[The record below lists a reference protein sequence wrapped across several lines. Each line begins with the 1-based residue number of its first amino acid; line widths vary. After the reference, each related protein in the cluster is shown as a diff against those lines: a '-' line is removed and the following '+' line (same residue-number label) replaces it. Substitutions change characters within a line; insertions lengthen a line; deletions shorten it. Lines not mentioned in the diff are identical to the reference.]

1 MYKIFSSI
9 LICAVLFIPSI
20 SNAEVLKPSL
30 STQMTKQD
38 QLNKRNIITQKLAEK
53 ARIKQEAKARIEA
66 QKYRALTV
74 KNKILESKN
83 TASQSNTLVPKLTIP
98 PVPQKLETPTLQW
111 QVSSPSISKSSNIPS
126 PPNVDMN
133 RVRSEWLTWTNSVR
147 LEQWLSPYSID
158 TRLNTTAYDWTIE
171 FANSKWSNHHRRN
184 PSDSYYSFST
194 IDNWFMKRGINPKII
209 NRSKHTENVGFWTYS
224 CSSSDCT
231 NTLIQSIRSTFNFF
245 MSEKGKSYDAH
256 YRSIVQPNF
265 SKIGLSVIVVPEEQR
280 YYLTVHYITE

>member
-38 QLNKRNIITQKLAEK
+38 QLNKKNTITQKLAEK
-53 ARIKQEAKARIEA
+53 ARVKQEAKARIEA

-83 TASQSNTLVPKLTIP
+83 TTSQSNTLVPKLTIP
-98 PVPQKLETPTLQW
+98 PVPQKLETPTLQS

-133 RVRSEWLTWTNSVR
+133 RVRSEWLSWTNSVR
-147 LEQWLSPYSID
+147 LEQ
-158 TRLNTTAYDWTIE
+158 
-171 FANSKWSNHHRRN
+171 
-184 PSDSYYSFST
+184 
-194 IDNWFMKRGINPKII
+194 
-209 NRSKHTENVGFWTYS
+209 
-224 CSSSDCT
+224 
-231 NTLIQSIRSTFNFF
+231 
-245 MSEKGKSYDAH
+245 
-256 YRSIVQPNF
+256 
-265 SKIGLSVIVVPEEQR
+265 
-280 YYLTVHYITE
+280 